1 MIMYLSI
8 YIYVNIRICIY
19 ICVYSVYHILY
30 IEIPLHSYYI
40 PFWSVLEGEAYGTL
54 WDPKPWDDNLEL
66 EPEKAQVATSCNR

>member
-1 MIMYLSI
+1 MLIYVYV
-8 YIYVNIRICIY
+8 YIYM
-19 ICVYSVYHILY
+19 CVYSVHHILY